1 VSHFKA
7 LRLSGIFFSRQYA
20 GGDQGDQ
27 SIAVLTA
34 SFAVEKSW
42 IAASGIALYART
54 REPEHWDVQLWVE
67 NDIRFIE
74 L

>member
-7 LRLSGIFFSRQYA
+7 LRLSGIFFSGHYA

-27 SIAVLTA
+27 SIVVLTA

-42 IAASGIALYART
+42 IALYART
-54 REPEHWDVQLWVE
+54 REPEYWDVQLWIE

>member
-20 GGDQGDQ
+20 GGNQGDQ
-27 SIAVLTA
+27 STAVLTA
-34 SFAVEKSW
+34 SFAVGKSW
-42 IAASGIALYART
+42 IASGIALYART
-54 REPEHWDVQLWVE
+54 REPEHWDVQLWAE